1 MKTLVLIITT
11 LILSFS
17 SFAEEKYRYLVLFKD
32 KANSPY
38 SIEKPEEFLSKKSVQ
53 RRIKNQ
59 ISVNE
64 QDLPVNPSY
73 LNELT
78 ALGAKVLYP
87 LKWLNGALVQMAPSS
102 KIKILSNSHVK
113 GFYHP
118 FALDSSVV
126 AAPNS
131 IKKGTQSYAK
141 ETTEIQY
148 GQSNTQIVQIGL
160 DHMHIAGITGKNVL
174 VTLLDDGFMGTP
186 TLPAFKS
193 LMDEKRMVASLTTSP
208 DRANVF
214 EKGKHGTN
222 VLSVITGYVD
232 NTLIGGAFKA
242 SIALAQTEESEWEKL
257 VEEVNWMRGAEWADS
272 LGTDIIQSSLGYT
285 EFDLALYNHKYNQ
298 LNGNTTIVT
307 KAANWASDRGIICVI
322 SAGNEGSSAWK
333 YISAPGDAL
342 DILTVGAVS
351 SSSTKIGFSSLGPT
365 SDGRLKPDVCA
376 LGSGVRG
383 ADADGSYGY
392 YAGTS
397 FSSPL
402 VTSLVAGLLEQFPNQ
417 KANTIKDIVRKSST
431 LAATPNNNLGY
442 GVPSYEKAAELLSP
456 VLATNNVEDQ
466 SVQVYP
472 NPVEMGGNLYFSST
486 NPNSYSV
493 ELINIQGQHIQEFNW
508 QGEQRSISLGPIRS
522 GKYFIRIKSASLLKI
537 VPIIVY

>member
-1 MKTLVLIITT
+1 MKTLVLSVFV
-11 LILSFS
+11 LILQFS

-32 KANSPY
+32 KSNSPF

-59 ISVNE
+59 ISINE

-73 LNELT
+73 LKELS
-78 ALGAKVLYP
+78 ALGAKVIYP
-87 LKWLNGALVQMAPSS
+87 LKWLNGALVQMTPSS
-102 KIKILSNSHVK
+102 KNKILSNSHVK

-118 FALDSSVV
+118 FALDSGVV
-126 AAPNS
+126 NSPNA
-131 IKKGTQSYAK
+131 IHKGTLSNSK
-141 ETTEIQY
+141 ENTEILY

-174 VTLLDDGFMGTP
+174 VTLLDDGYINTT

-193 LMDEKRMVASLTTSP
+193 LVDEKRLVGTLTTSP
-208 DRANVF
+208 DRTTVF

-222 VLSVITGYVD
+222 VLSIITGYVD

-307 KAANWASDRGIICVI
+307 KAANWATDRGIICVI

-383 ADADGSYGY
+383 ADTDGSFGY
-392 YAGTS
+392 FAGTS

-402 VTSLVAGLLEQFPNQ
+402 VTSLVAGLMEQFPNQ
-417 KANTIKDIVRKSST
+417 KANTIKEIVRKSAT

-442 GVPSYEKAAELLSP
+442 GVPSYEKSAELLSP
-456 VLATNNVEDQ
+456 VLATNNFEDQ
-466 SVQVYP
+466 SIQVYP
-472 NPVEMGGNLYFSST
+472 NPVEMGGNVFLSSS
-486 NPNSYSV
+486 NAMSYVV
-493 ELINIQGQHIQEFNW
+493 ELLNIHGQTVQEFNW
-508 QGEQRSISLGPIRS
+508 MGEQRSISLGPIRS